1 MDNKSII
8 LEYED
13 GSVATLEYFAIGSPE
28 LHKEQLEVHFDEK
41 SIIVEDYK
49 SIRGFGLTMPSLKS
63 KVPEKGQCEEL
74 EFLAKSLKGFKT
86 EWPIS
91 LDSLIETTEVTLN
104 IGLNH
109 RLC

>member
-8 LEYED
+8 FEYED

-49 SIRGFGLTMPSLKS
+49 SILGFGLTMPLLKS
-63 KVPEKGQCEEL
+63 KVPEKGHFEEL
-74 EFLAKSLKGFKT
+74 EFLAMSLKGFKT

-104 IGLNH
+104 IGLRQN
-109 RLC
+109 LT